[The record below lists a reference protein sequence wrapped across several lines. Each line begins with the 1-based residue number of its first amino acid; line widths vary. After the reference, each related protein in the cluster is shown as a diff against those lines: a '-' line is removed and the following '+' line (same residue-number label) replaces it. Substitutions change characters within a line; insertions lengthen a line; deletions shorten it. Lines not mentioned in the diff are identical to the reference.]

1 MEGRKLRRFM
11 VRLLAP
17 ARLIACWVVFFSLVF
32 QPLPTLATTEP
43 PDPAARGEV
52 TPELPPPDIPTS
64 NQQGYTFAL
73 KSTLRVDLDALPKEA
88 RVYELLREAPAK
100 KEAQQIA
107 DRLKIG
113 AEVQDKGNDT
123 WEATGLGQVFI
134 APDLIQYF
142 SLEDV
147 REGKLPNDKE
157 AIAFAQEWLRL
168 TGLLPP
174 DLGKAEVVGRIE
186 ESQRFVVQF
195 RPDEPRG
202 ILSAYPSIT
211 VTMGPTGTILEASIR
226 WAEIK
231 RGDLYLLRQPKDAWN
246 EVQSGEAYLEVELPE
261 GVAQPGDDITGT
273 ATYSGVEIAYTTAGP
288 PGSRQYLVPIF
299 VFRGRMRPEGSET
312 TYPIR
317 AYVPALASSGA
328 PVG

>member
-1 MEGRKLRRFM
+1 VLSG
-11 VRLLAP
+11 V
-17 ARLIACWVVFFSLVF
+17 IC
-32 QPLPTLATTEP
+32 QPLAAVATTEP
-43 PDPAARGEV
+43 PDPAAQGEV

-73 KSTLRVDLDALPKEA
+73 KSTLRVDLDTLPKEA
-88 RVYELLREAPAK
+88 RVYELLRQAPTKA
-100 KEAQQIA
+100 EAQQIA

-134 APDLIQYF
+134 APDVIQYF

-157 AIAFAQEWLRL
+157 AIAFAREWLRL

-174 DLGKAEVVGRIE
+174 DLGEAEVVGRIE
-186 ESQRFVVQF
+186 ESQRLVVQF
-195 RPDEPRG
+195 RPEEPKR
-202 ILSAYPSIT
+202 IMSAYPSIT

-261 GVAQPGDDITGT
+261 GVAQPGDDINGT
-273 ATYSGVEIAYTTAGP
+273 ATYSGVDIAYTTAGP

-299 VFRGRMRPEGSET
+299 VFRGRMRPEGSKE